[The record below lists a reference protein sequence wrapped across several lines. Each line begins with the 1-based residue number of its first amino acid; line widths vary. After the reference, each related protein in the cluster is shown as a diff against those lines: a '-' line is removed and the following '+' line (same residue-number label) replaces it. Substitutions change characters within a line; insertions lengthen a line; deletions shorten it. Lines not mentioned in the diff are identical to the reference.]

1 MNPPR
6 IGVVHSRFNEE
17 ICNALL
23 ESARAELARAG
34 AEAEFVSVAGA
45 LEIPLALQWLAQSG
59 RFDALVAVGAVI
71 RGDTYHFEVVSNESA
86 RGIMDVALECGLPVA
101 NGVLTVDDEAQALA
115 RKDKGGEAVRVAL
128 EMARLRQDL
137 AAKWR
142 LSHRRAGPPRGGA
155 LVKSRCRRFMR
166 GKSAATT
173 HWRRRKR
180 LRAGCAATGIS
191 PPS

>member
-1 MNPPR
+1 MR

-23 ESARAELARAG
+23 ESARAELVKARAEPGG
-34 AEAEFVSVAGA
+34 AGIEAEFVAVAGA

-59 RFDALVAVGAVI
+59 RFDALVALGAVI

-101 NGVLTVDDEAQALA
+101 NGILTTDDEAQALS
-115 RKDKGGEAVRVAL
+115 RKDKGAEAVRVAL
-128 EMARLRQDL
+128 EMARLRQEL

-142 LSHRRAGPPRGGA
+142 
-155 LVKSRCRRFMR
+155 
-166 GKSAATT
+166 
-173 HWRRRKR
+173 
-180 LRAGCAATGIS
+180 
-191 PPS
+191 